1 LVKNFLEINFDN
13 KNTELKLLISKKSFA
28 DTSEK
33 ITKELLKKIAEISE
47 KEYGISF
54 KDCYSNLLKVSQK
67 DLIIIENGILLINQ
81 TFEKIT
87 DNFLTLLRL
96 AQPIYLK
103 KELLVKTDIIFTI
116 LTPKNMKTS
125 NKLQLLS
132 KVSRILNHNNIKK
145 KIIGIKKAEDVL
157 AILMN
162 T

>member
-1 LVKNFLEINFDN
+1 MIF
-13 KNTELKLLISKKSFA
+13 
-28 DTSEK
+28 
-33 ITKELLKKIAEISE
+33 
-47 KEYGISF
+47 GIR
-54 KDCYSNLLKVSQK
+54 
-67 DLIIIENGILLINQ
+67 LLINQ

-96 AQPIYLK
+96 TQPIYLK

-157 AILMN
+157 AILM
-162 T
+162 TT